1 MSRVISTLHNPLR
14 LALGVALA
22 AGGAVALPAAAQSAP
37 APSASTAQTKDSM
50 DMSSMDM
57 GSMDM
62 GGMPMP
68 ASASSTEA
76 PAAAGTTRSMKG
88 DGMAG
93 MDHGAIS
100 GMQHPASPPA
110 ASSSSASSSM
120 DSMDMGGMDMGKMP
134 MPAGASRTPA
144 AAEVGPAAKD
154 GGMAGMKHGQM
165 PDPAPAA
172 EAPSTGTMHMGSM
185 DMGGMQHGAM
195 PGMDHADP
203 AQGKHPSASSSM
215 SGMSGMSGTSGD
227 ASGEGMSGMTMG
239 AMQGGKAPPD
249 ARSPDYSDGVG
260 YGGMPGMDM
269 VPPKVGRL
277 LLDNLEAVHGRD
289 ANGQAWELQGWYGGD
304 TDKLWLRSE
313 GERSAGRVEDGS
325 AEVLWNHL
333 IATYWS
339 TQLGVRRDLGVG
351 PGRTW
356 AAFGVEGLA
365 PYFFDV
371 EATAYVGQSG
381 RTAARFRATYDVLF
395 TQRLILTPEFELNA
409 YGKADPARRLG
420 AGVSDASLGLRL
432 RYEIRREFAPYVGV
446 NWVRRFGATAGYAQ
460 RDHQPVFD
468 PQFVAGVRIWF

>member
-1 MSRVISTLHNPLR
+1 MSGVISTLQNPLR
-14 LALGVALA
+14 LAVGVALA
-22 AGGAVALPAAAQSAP
+22 AGGPVALPAAAQSAP
-37 APSASTAQTKDSM
+37 APSASTAQAKDSM

-57 GSMDM
+57 G
-62 GGMPMP
+62 GMLMP
-68 ASASSTEA
+68 ASASSTKA
-76 PAAAGTTRSMKG
+76 PAAAGTTRSGNG

-93 MDHGAIS
+93 MTHRPLPDSA
-100 GMQHPASPPA
+100 PA
-110 ASSSSASSSM
+110 AKAPTTGT
-120 DSMDMGGMDMGKMP
+120 MDMGSMN
-134 MPAGASRTPA
+134 
-144 AAEVGPAAKD
+144 
-154 GGMAGMKHGQM
+154 
-165 PDPAPAA
+165 
-172 EAPSTGTMHMGSM
+172 MGS
-185 DMGGMQHGAM
+185 MQHGAM
-195 PGMDHADP
+195 SGRDHADH
-203 AQGKHPSASSSM
+203 AQGKHPSSSSM

-446 NWVRRFGATAGYAQ
+446 NWVRRFGATAGYAR

-468 PQFVAGVRIWF
+468 PQLVAGVRIWF

>member
-1 MSRVISTLHNPLR
+1 MSGVISTLQNPLR

-22 AGGAVALPAAAQSAP
+22 AGGPVALPAAAQSAP
-37 APSASTAQTKDSM
+37 APSASTGQAKDSM
-50 DMSSMDM
+50 DMN
-57 GSMDM
+57 SMDM

-68 ASASSTEA
+68 ASASSTKA
-76 PAAAGTTRSMKG
+76 PAAAETTRSGNG

-93 MDHGAIS
+93 MDHGAMS

-110 ASSSSASSSM
+110 ASSSNPPSSM
-120 DSMDMGGMDMGKMP
+120 NSMDMGGMDMGNMP
-134 MPAGASRTPA
+134 MPAGASSPPPA
-144 AAEVGPAAKD
+144 AGASPAAKD
-154 GGMAGMKHGQM
+154 GGMAGMKRGQM
-165 PDPAPAA
+165 PDSPPVANAT
-172 EAPSTGTMHMGSM
+172 STGTMDMGS
-185 DMGGMQHGAM
+185 MQHGAM
-195 PGMDHADP
+195 PGMDQADP
-203 AQGKHPSASSSM
+203 AQGKHPSASSSSM
-215 SGMSGMSGTSGD
+215 SGMSGD
-227 ASGEGMSGMTMG
+227 ASGESMSGMTMG

-260 YGGMPGMDM
+260 YGDMTGMDM

-277 LLDNLEAVHGRD
+277 LLDNLEAVHGRN

-339 TQLGVRRDLGVG
+339 TQMGVRRDIGVG

-409 YGKADPARRLG
+409 YGKADPARQIG
-420 AGVSDASLGLRL
+420 AGLSDASLGLRL
-432 RYEIRREFAPYVGV
+432 RYEIHREFAPYVGV
-446 NWVRRFGATAGYAQ
+446 NWVRRFGATAGYAR

-468 PQFVAGVRIWF
+468 PQLVAGVRIWF

>member
-1 MSRVISTLHNPLR
+1 MSRVISTLQNPLR
-14 LALGVALA
+14 LAFGVALA
-22 AGGAVALPAAAQSAP
+22 AGGAVALPADAQSAP
-37 APSASTAQTKDSM
+37 APSASTAQAKDSM

-57 GSMDM
+57 G
-62 GGMPMP
+62 GMLMP
-68 ASASSTEA
+68 ASASSTKA
-76 PAAAGTTRSMKG
+76 PAAAGTTRSGNG

-93 MDHGAIS
+93 MNHRPLPDSA
-100 GMQHPASPPA
+100 PA
-110 ASSSSASSSM
+110 AKAPTTGT
-120 DSMDMGGMDMGKMP
+120 MDMGSMN
-134 MPAGASRTPA
+134 
-144 AAEVGPAAKD
+144 
-154 GGMAGMKHGQM
+154 
-165 PDPAPAA
+165 
-172 EAPSTGTMHMGSM
+172 MGS
-185 DMGGMQHGAM
+185 MQHGAM
-195 PGMDHADP
+195 SGRDHADH
-203 AQGKHPSASSSM
+203 AQGKHPSSSSM

-227 ASGEGMSGMTMG
+227 ASGEGMSGITMG

-446 NWVRRFGATAGYAQ
+446 NWVRRFGATAGYAR

-468 PQFVAGVRIWF
+468 PQLVAGVRIWF

>member
-1 MSRVISTLHNPLR
+1 MSGMQHSESV
-14 LALGVALA
+14 
-22 AGGAVALPAAAQSAP
+22 PATSSSSP
-37 APSASTAQTKDSM
+37 PSS
-50 DMSSMDM
+50 MSSMDM
-57 GSMDM
+57 GGMDM
-62 GGMPMP
+62 GNMPMP
-68 ASASSTEA
+68 ASASST
-76 PAAAGTTRSMKG
+76 PAAAG
-88 DGMAG
+88 
-93 MDHGAIS
+93 
-100 GMQHPASPPA
+100 AS
-110 ASSSSASSSM
+110 
-120 DSMDMGGMDMGKMP
+120 
-134 MPAGASRTPA
+134 
-144 AAEVGPAAKD
+144 PAAKD
-154 GGMAGMKHGQM
+154 GDMAGMKHGQM
-165 PDPAPAA
+165 PDPATAA
-172 EAPSTGTMHMGSM
+172 KALSTGTMDMGSM
-185 DMGGMQHGAM
+185 DMGGMQQGAM
-195 PGMDHADP
+195 PGMDHADH
-203 AQGKHPSASSSM
+203 AKGARPSASSSM
-215 SGMSGMSGTSGD
+215 SGMSGNASGD
-227 ASGEGMSGMTMG
+227 SMSGMAMG
-239 AMQGGKAPPD
+239 AMQGGNAPPD

-260 YGGMPGMDM
+260 YGDRSGMDM

-277 LLDNLEAVHGRD
+277 LLDNLEAVHGRN
-289 ANGQAWELQGWYGGD
+289 ANGQAWELQAWYGGD

-313 GERSAGRVEDGS
+313 GERSAGRLEDGS

-333 IATYWS
+333 MATYWS
-339 TQLGVRRDLGVG
+339 TQLGVRRDIGVD

>member
-1 MSRVISTLHNPLR
+1 MSQVISTLQNPLR
-14 LALGVALA
+14 VALGIALA
-22 AGGAVALPAAAQSAP
+22 AGSALAPPVAAQSAP
-37 APSASTAQTKDSM
+37 APSASTAQAKDSM

-68 ASASSTEA
+68 ASTSSTKA
-76 PAAAGTTRSMKG
+76 PAASGTTRSWKG
-88 DGMAG
+88 DGMGG
-93 MDHGAIS
+93 MDRGAMS
-100 GMQHPASPPA
+100 GMQHSESAPAT
-110 ASSSSASSSM
+110 SSSSPPSSM
-120 DSMDMGGMDMGKMP
+120 SSMDMGGMDMGNMP
-134 MPAGASRTPA
+134 MPASASSTPA
-144 AAEVGPAAKD
+144 AVGASPAAKD
-154 GGMAGMKHGQM
+154 RDMAGMKHGQM

-172 EAPSTGTMHMGSM
+172 KTPSTGTMDMGSM
-185 DMGGMQHGAM
+185 DVGGMQHGAM
-195 PGMDHADP
+195 PGMDHADH
-203 AQGKHPSASSSM
+203 AKGARPSASSSLM
-215 SGMSGMSGTSGD
+215 SGMSGNASGD
-227 ASGEGMSGMTMG
+227 GMSGMAMG
-239 AMQGGKAPPD
+239 AMQGGKAPAD

-260 YGGMPGMDM
+260 YGDMSGMDM

-277 LLDNLEAVHGRD
+277 LLDNLEAVHGRN
-289 ANGQAWELQGWYGGD
+289 ANGQAWELQAWYGGD

-313 GERSAGRVEDGS
+313 GERSAGRLEDGS

-333 IATYWS
+333 VATYWS
-339 TQLGVRRDLGVG
+339 TQLGVRRDIGVG

-356 AAFGVEGLA
+356 AAVGVEGLA

-381 RTAARFRATYDVLF
+381 RTAARFRATYDVLL

-432 RYEIRREFAPYVGV
+432 RYEIRREIAPYVGV
-446 NWVRRFGATAGYAQ
+446 NWVRRFGATAGYAR

-468 PQFVAGVRIWF
+468 PQLVAGVRIWF

>member
-1 MSRVISTLHNPLR
+1 MSQVISTLESPLR
-14 LALGVALA
+14 VALGIALA
-22 AGGAVALPAAAQSAP
+22 AGSALTLPVAAQSAA
-37 APSASTAQTKDSM
+37 APSASTAQAKDSM

-57 GSMDM
+57 GSM
-62 GGMPMP
+62 PMP
-68 ASASSTEA
+68 ASASNT
-76 PAAAGTTRSMKG
+76 PAAAG
-88 DGMAG
+88 
-93 MDHGAIS
+93 
-100 GMQHPASPPA
+100 AS
-110 ASSSSASSSM
+110 
-120 DSMDMGGMDMGKMP
+120 
-134 MPAGASRTPA
+134 
-144 AAEVGPAAKD
+144 PAAKD
-154 GGMAGMKHGQM
+154 GDMAGMKHDQM

-172 EAPSTGTMHMGSM
+172 RTPSTGTMDMGLM

-195 PGMDHADP
+195 PGMDHADH
-203 AQGKHPSASSSM
+203 AKGARPSASSSLM
-215 SGMSGMSGTSGD
+215 SGMSGNASGD
-227 ASGEGMSGMTMG
+227 GMSGMAMG
-239 AMQGGKAPPD
+239 AMQGGKAPAD

-260 YGGMPGMDM
+260 YGDRSGMDM

-277 LLDNLEAVHGRD
+277 LLDNLEAVHGRN
-289 ANGQAWELQGWYGGD
+289 ANGQAWELQAWYGGD

-313 GERSAGRVEDGS
+313 GERSAGRLEDGS

-333 IATYWS
+333 MATYWS
-339 TQLGVRRDLGVG
+339 TQLGIRRDIGVG

-371 EATAYVGQSG
+371 EATAYGGQSG
-381 RTAARFRATYDVLF
+381 RTAARFRVTYDVLF

-446 NWVRRFGATAGYAQ
+446 NWVRRFGATAGYAR

-468 PQFVAGVRIWF
+468 QQFVAGVRIWF